1 MFISA
6 CARCAPHCTLCHSN
20 MDSYS
25 SLWLMYTDH
34 GFVHAVTLA
43 VVDGQP
49 KYVLSSMC
57 VLSSMSD
64 ECLHMRQ
71 VLMQSWR
78 PVEPGNP
85 QERVLY
91 EESPWHGDWSCCI
104 YFSFCDH
111 FMSFVFCRRIYNFGG
126 RQWVHVR
133 MNWQGREAS
142 LFVSFVEPFLIIRMS
157 S

>member
-1 MFISA
+1 MALSM
-6 CARCAPHCTLCHSN
+6 RSRSP
-20 MDSYS
+20 S
-25 SLWLMYTDH
+25 ST
-34 GFVHAVTLA
+34 AS
-43 VVDGQP
+43 Q

-71 VLMQSWR
+71 VCLQGWR
-78 PVEPGNP
+78 PVETGTPF
-85 QERVLY
+85 ERVLY

-111 FMSFVFCRRIYNFGG
+111 FMSFVLCRRIYNFGG
-126 RQWVHVR
+126 RQWVYVR
-133 MNWQGREAS
+133 MNWQGREAFLLILFISHMS